1 MMRIGLK
8 TKKQKNILGQGH
20 LSLPAK
26 GLSSS
31 DSPCPDF
38 NVTVSGETLNI
49 KKYVFMSKTKKG
61 WSKAK
66 LSFANAP
73 ENIPSLPYP
82 ANTKPLD
89 ALVGVLGLLC
99 SMFLYSFSVFMSINY
114 MMPFRF
120 GITSLS
126 GI

>member
-1 MMRIGLK
+1 MRIGLK
-8 TKKQKNILGQGH
+8 TKKQQNILGQGH

-31 DSPCPDF
+31 DSPCPDLKLSRKQTKDIYNHNYF
-38 NVTVSGETLNI
+38 
-49 KKYVFMSKTKKG
+49 KTKKG

-89 ALVGVLGLLC
+89 TLVGVLGLLC
-99 SMFLYSFSVFMSINY
+99 SMFLYPFSVFMSINY

-120 GITSLS
+120 GIISLL

>member
-1 MMRIGLK
+1 MNIYNHHQNLTKHLFKVNTICLRIFQHRFEFV
-8 TKKQKNILGQGH
+8 KQSYH
-20 LSLPAK
+20 LFIFFFIHWHS
-26 GLSSS
+26 
-31 DSPCPDF
+31 
-38 NVTVSGETLNI
+38 
-49 KKYVFMSKTKKG
+49 YSKTKKG